1 MDIILSS
8 QSHRSAS
15 TRGCPEDILA
25 MFCGEWRSSPSM
37 KGKCVSFAI
46 ARPIVDFPHPAGPPM
61 INRGTSLLGDKG
73 FSLSLFLVIVGA
85 SCIKMRGEFGNLFG
99 KTYIYEF

>member
-25 MFCGEWRSSPSM
+25 TFCGEWRSSPSM

-46 ARPIVDFPHPAGPPM
+46 ARPIVDLPHPVGPPM
-61 INRGTSLLGDKG
+61 INSGTSLLGDEG
-73 FSLSLFLVIVGA
+73 LFSISLLLVIVGV
-85 SCIKMRGEFGNLFG
+85 SCR
-99 KTYIYEF
+99 